1 MREIRPSGLT
11 RGTKDDPWSLL
22 YRSGLAVP
30 PLPFCRCRFAVYA
43 HRDGSTC
50 GRVTL
55 ARALTGGHHPELG
68 CTALVDILLEKR
80 HPLVE
85 RLPDRAYR
93 LLHVGAS
100 TEPSHSFLARSR
112 AEDSAMRWNAWTD
125 GSDADPTRTSP
136 LRSNRISRWSPTAS
150 WRVGCAPRT
159 RTSRRS
165 ARSGTRRPLANASAT
180 RNPATRSSRSRR
192 MSATASG

>member
-93 LLHVGAS
+93 LRHVGAS

-112 AEDSAMRWNAWTD
+112 AEDSAMRWNAWTRWFRRR
-125 GSDADPTRTSP
+125 SDADFAAEVESH
-136 LRSNRISRWSPTAS
+136 
-150 WRVGCAPRT
+150 
-159 RTSRRS
+159 
-165 ARSGTRRPLANASAT
+165 LALESD
-180 RNPATRSSRSRR
+180 RLV
-192 MSATASG
+192 ASGMRTEDANLAALRTFGNTTAARERFRDARPGNS